1 MANTSVVYARIDSE
15 LKEIVLKKGIPFELR
30 LPSAEPT
37 AIGGMT
43 REQSDIELQKG
54 MVDIAAGR
62 AVSADEVDTEMKSLY
77 GL

>member
-43 REQSDIELQKG
+43 RMRHSG
-54 MVDIAAGR
+54 TAR
-62 AVSADEVDTEMKSLY
+62 TKSRLK
-77 GL
+77 LNFKSRI

>member
-1 MANTSVVYARIDSE
+1 MFYSQI
-15 LKEIVLKKGIPFELR
+15 ILKKEMPFELR

-37 AIGGMT
+37 AFGGMT
-43 REQSDIELQKG
+43 REQIDIELQKG
-54 MVDIAAGR
+54 MVDIAAGC

>member
-43 REQSDIELQKG
+43 REQIDIELQKG